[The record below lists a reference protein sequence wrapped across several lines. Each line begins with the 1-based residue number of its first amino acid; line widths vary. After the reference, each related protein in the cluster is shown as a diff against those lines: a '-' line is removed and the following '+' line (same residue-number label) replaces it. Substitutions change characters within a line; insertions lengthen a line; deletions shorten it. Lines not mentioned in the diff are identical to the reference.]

1 MLQDFIFEIQII
13 NNKIHEESGNLEIS
27 DFEKDIEHCNHLY
40 QISVKKKIAYCDFLI
55 VNNKSKNFLKKKVN
69 DIIKK

>member
-1 MLQDFIFEIQII
+1 MF
-13 NNKIHEESGNLEIS
+13 NLLDS
-27 DFEKDIEHCNHLY
+27 H
-40 QISVKKKIAYCDFLI
+40 QISVKKKITYCDFLI